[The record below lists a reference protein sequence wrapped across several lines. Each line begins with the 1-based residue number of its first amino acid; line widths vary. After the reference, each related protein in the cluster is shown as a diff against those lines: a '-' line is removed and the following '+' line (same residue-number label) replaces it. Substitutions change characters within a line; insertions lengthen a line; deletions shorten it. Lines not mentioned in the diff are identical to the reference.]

1 MSDDDYS
8 MKALR
13 GAEQLGNPA
22 RRLSVS
28 NTSVSGMLPQMQN
41 SQFIL
46 LNSAKASAIQFQKEM
61 RSIKKNRELNRS
73 L

>member
-1 MSDDDYS
+1 MKVEKSPLRKQPQHANDEDYS
-8 MKALR
+8 IMPLKF
-13 GAEQLGNPA
+13 AEQLGNPL

-46 LNSAKASAIQFQKEM
+46 LNSAKASAIQ
-61 RSIKKNRELNRS
+61 
-73 L
+73 